1 MPLFLSDNKNFRLD
15 KAGEREDPGELLSLI
30 AAIWLIC
37 GVWYKL
43 LIFYIESICRD
54 MTCGEIGKSSLV
66 QEH

>member
-15 KAGEREDPGELLSLI
+15 KAGEREHPGELLSLI
-30 AAIWLIC
+30 AAIWLIY

-43 LIFYIESICRD
+43 LIFYIESIRRD